1 MQTTLELEFQ
11 AELNQRE
18 FPQKVCYRPDE
29 KERIVASLLA
39 GQSLFVLGEAG
50 SGKTAVLEFVADELK
65 AQGFP
70 VVRINPSTAKQI
82 MTELAQGFGLD
93 TESLEGKALTTL
105 QLQQSV
111 EEFLTGNIGFVIV
124 DNLPRVSISVRL
136 WLEKLYDRG
145 QPILAAGKSK
155 PEKDLIFKLVA
166 LELGAMP
173 PLFIRQIM
181 LETANKLELE
191 ISQHEYARLQQ
202 RTGGNPAIAQKVM
215 REFFLGLPQA
225 RPAGHQNYRGW
236 GKWIILPFL
245 LLSLFRYAGREPVQ
259 MVGAAGMS
267 TFVITRILFTPSKR
281 RLGGH
286 Y

>member
-18 FPQKVCYRPDE
+18 LPQKVCYRPDE

-50 SGKTAVLEFVADELK
+50 SGKSALLQFVVDELK

-70 VVRINPSTAKQI
+70 VVAIAPSTAKQM

-105 QLQQSV
+105 QLQKV
-111 EEFLTGNIGFVIV
+111 VDEFLSANIGFIVV
-124 DNLPRVSISVRL
+124 DNFPRVSLSVRL

-145 QPILAAGKSK
+145 QPILAAGKTK

-166 LELGAMP
+166 LELGPMP

-181 LETANKLELE
+181 METANKLELNLGP
-191 ISQHEYARLQQ
+191 HEYARLQQ

-225 RPAGHQNYRGW
+225 RPAGHQHYRGW

-245 LLSLFRYAGREPVQ
+245 LLSLLRYAGREPMQ
-259 MVGAAGMS
+259 IIGAASMS
-267 TFVITRILFTPSKR
+267 TLVITRILFTPNKR